1 MELSPS
7 VKKVQ
12 TALHALSL
20 EFHVKEF
27 PQGTRTAQDA
37 ANAIG
42 CSIGQIVKSLIFK
55 TSHEKG
61 VLILTSGANRID
73 EKKVAEII
81 GESIY
86 KANADFVRAKAG
98 FVIGGVPPLG
108 HSEKMTC
115 VIDEDLLQYSEI
127 WAAAGTPNTV
137 FRLRPKDLLK
147 MNDGVVSCVRIDSET
162 C

>member
-12 TALHALSL
+12 TALHALRL

-55 TSHEKG
+55 TSNEKG

-86 KANADFVRAKAG
+86 KANADFVRAKTG

-115 VIDEDLLQYSEI
+115 VIDEDLLRYSEI

-162 C
+162 